1 MKRTILALLA
11 AYVLYVAAG
20 IAAIQFGALERFYF
34 FPYFSIKH
42 KQDHSGFSTDG
53 PIVMNRNRY
62 RVSRQIVATA
72 SGLQVMTD
80 TLPTGQPVS
89 FTCHLGDS
97 VSFQVPLRQ
106 NPPSVQPDTYPAPE
120 KMLVV
125 SDIEGNFEGFRL
137 LLTSAGVM
145 NEHYAWQFGSGH
157 LVLVGDF
164 FDRGLNVT
172 ECLWLI
178 YKLEQEAEQ
187 AGGKVHFILGNHE
200 VMNLT
205 GKLRYLRRKYRVN
218 ADSLGLPYEQWYA
231 ADTELGQW
239 LRTKNVLE
247 KIGPTL
253 FLHGGLSPEV
263 AARHLSITAINN
275 VARQGLSRP
284 LNVIPPK
291 GSLEELLTYS
301 QQSPDWYR
309 GLVQEKVS
317 ASEVRS
323 ILKQYQAARM
333 VVGHTPV
340 EKITPLYT
348 NQVLA
353 IDLPHQENTARGYM
367 QGVWVEADTFYSLDN
382 RGQKV
387 KLW

>member
-1 MKRTILALLA
+1 MKRIILALLA
-11 AYVLYVAAG
+11 AYVLYIAAG
-20 IAAIQFGALERFYF
+20 VAAIQFGVIEKFYF

-42 KQDHSGFSTDG
+42 KQDRSGFSTDG
-53 PIVMNRNRY
+53 PIVVRRNGY
-62 RVSRQIVATA
+62 RISKQIVPTA
-72 SGLQVMTD
+72 AGLRVQTD
-80 TLPTGQPVS
+80 TLPAGKPAS
-89 FTCHLGDS
+89 LTCHLGNS

-106 NPPSVQPDTYPAPE
+106 SPPSLQPDVYPAPE

-145 NEHYAWQFGSGH
+145 NDQYNWQFGQGH

-205 GKLRYLRRKYRVN
+205 GKLKYLRRKYRLN
-218 ADSLGLPYEQWYA
+218 ADSLGLPYEQWYT

-239 LRTKNVLE
+239 LRTKNVVE

-263 AARHLSITAINN
+263 AARHLSITAINT
-275 VARQGLSRP
+275 VARQGLDRP
-284 LNVIPPK
+284 LNTVPPK
-291 GSLEELLTYS
+291 GSLEQILTYS
-301 QQSPDWYR
+301 QLSPDWYR
-309 GLVQEKVS
+309 GLVQETTS
-317 ASEVRS
+317 DSEVTA
-323 ILKQYQAARM
+323 ILQQYQATRM

-340 EKITPLYT
+340 KEITPLYS
-348 NQVLA
+348 NRVLA
-353 IDLPHQENTARGYM
+353 IDLPHQENTAKGYM
-367 QGVWVEADTFYSLDN
+367 QGVWVEGDTFYSLDN
-382 RGQKV
+382 QGQKV